1 MNPLEALAPEIAAE
15 RKRLA
20 LDQVLQSHTFRR
32 SDQLRN
38 FLRYV
43 CEMEI
48 AGRATDINEY
58 LIGVD
63 ALGRGAGYSPS
74 VDSSVRSR
82 AYELRQKLQK
92 YYTSECTD
100 PELQIEIS
108 KGSYVPRFLSGA
120 GAEGESSRDGAAL
133 TEVVPDALM
142 VGVHRGNQ
150 AERRPTRRT
159 VLAFLSGALLAAGLV
174 ILGGTFFLRR
184 SGATQTFA
192 SGGRASGVDPI
203 VREAWGP
210 LVRPDGNVLL
220 SFGTNLF
227 LLIRPFLPP
236 MGEDIR
242 RYPVPP
248 ELYSLFRS
256 HRPLPSGTRL
266 EMHPTDNAVALGEMR
281 GIVQAA
287 DVLRQAGTHFEI
299 LSEQSAPLAAMRDRN
314 VILFGISFS
323 SQATTDL
330 MAEFP
335 FDLHFNKQ
343 VNDIVIDDPDGKTVF
358 VPSRDADGK
367 YNTLFGLV
375 TVLPNGEGKR
385 TVIIS
390 GITSYGSEGAM
401 DFFASAEGLRTLR
414 SHLVK
419 SGAKGFPAAYQAVVR
434 CSSSNLFHPC
444 EYVDSRIVRR

>member
-1 MNPLEALAPEIAAE
+1 MNPLESLAPEITAE
-15 RKRLA
+15 RKRQA
-20 LDQVLQSHTFRR
+20 LEQVLQSHTFRR

-48 AGRATDINEY
+48 AGRATHINEY

-74 VDSSVRSR
+74 EDSSVRSR

-92 YYTSECTD
+92 YYLSECPD

-108 KGSYVPRFLSGA
+108 KGSYVPRFLSGVA
-120 GAEGESSRDGAAL
+120 TEAEGTGDNGAL
-133 TEVVPDALM
+133 TEVVPDVLAK
-142 VGVHRGNQ
+142 VVQREAP
-150 AERRPTRRT
+150 AERWWTRRT
-159 VLAFLSGALLAAGLV
+159 VMAFLSGAVLATVLAVLGGV
-174 ILGGTFFLRR
+174 ILLGR
-184 SGATQTFA
+184 SGAMQTPSHDGNA
-192 SGGRASGVDPI
+192 SGLDPI
-203 VREAWGP
+203 VREAWGS
-210 LVRPDGNVLL
+210 LARPDGNVLL

-236 MGEDIR
+236 MGEDIP

-248 ELYSLFRS
+248 GLYSLFRS

-287 DVLRQAGTHFEI
+287 DVLRQGGTHFEI

-323 SQATTDL
+323 SQATADL
-330 MAEFP
+330 MAKFP

-343 VNDIVIDDPDGKTVF
+343 INDIVIDDREGTTVF
-358 VPSRDADGK
+358 APSRDADGK

-401 DFFASAEGLRTLR
+401 DFLHRL
-414 SHLVK
+414 
-419 SGAKGFPAAYQAVVR
+419 KG
-434 CSSSNLFHPC
+434 
-444 EYVDSRIVRR
+444 

>member
-1 MNPLEALAPEIAAE
+1 MNPLESLAPEITAE
-15 RKRLA
+15 RKRRA
-20 LDQVLQSHTFRR
+20 LEQVLQSHTFRR

-48 AGRATDINEY
+48 AGRATHINEY

-74 VDSSVRSR
+74 EDSSVRSR

-92 YYTSECTD
+92 YYLSECRD

-108 KGSYVPRFLSGA
+108 KGSYVPRFLA
-120 GAEGESSRDGAAL
+120 GVAAEAEGTGDRGAL
-133 TEVVPDALM
+133 TAVVPNVLAAAAQ
-142 VGVHRGNQ
+142 RGNQ
-150 AERRPTRRT
+150 AERWRTRGTVVAFICGAVLAT
-159 VLAFLSGALLAAGLV
+159 VLAILSGA
-174 ILGGTFFLRR
+174 IFLGR
-184 SGATQTFA
+184 SGAMQTRA
-192 SGGRASGVDPI
+192 SDGRASGLDSI

-236 MGEDIR
+236 MGEDVR

-256 HRPLPSGTRL
+256 QRPLPSGTQL
-266 EMHPTDNAVALGEMR
+266 EMHPTEDAVALGEMR
-281 GIVQAA
+281 GIVQAV
-287 DVLRQAGTHFEI
+287 DVLRQGGTHFEI
-299 LSEQSAPLAAMRDRN
+299 LSEQSAPLAVMDRN

-323 SQATTDL
+323 SQATADL
-330 MAEFP
+330 MAKFP

-343 VNDIVIDDPDGKTVF
+343 INDIVIDDRDGTTVF
-358 VPSRDADGK
+358 APSRDADGK

-375 TVLPNGEGKR
+375 TVMPNGEGKR

-401 DFFASAEGLRTLR
+401 DFFASADGLRTLR

-419 SGAKGFPAAYQAVVR
+419 SGAKEFPAAYQAIVR
-434 CSSSNLFHPC
+434 CTSSNLYHPC